1 MKNIYDLEDNNSE
14 FTVMASYQSNRVVRG
29 NQYLSAQDGDFFP
42 ASNIYG
48 LVPKTDSIMRTSC
61 QTIYVLE

>member
-1 MKNIYDLEDNNSE
+1 MKNIYDLEGNNSE
-14 FTVMASYQSNRVVRG
+14 FTAMASYQSNRAVRG
-29 NQYLSAQDGDFFP
+29 NQYSSAQNSEFFP

-48 LVPKTDSIMRTSC
+48 LVPETASIMRTSR